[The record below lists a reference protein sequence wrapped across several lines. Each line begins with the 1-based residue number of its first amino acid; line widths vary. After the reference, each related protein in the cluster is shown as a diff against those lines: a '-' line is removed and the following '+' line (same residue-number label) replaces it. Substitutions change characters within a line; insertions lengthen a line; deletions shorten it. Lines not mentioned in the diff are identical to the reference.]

1 MKRLSIITLLT
12 LSVVSCT
19 RQDAPPAAVTMASIT
34 GMEVNLR
41 DSPGTSGKVLGRLNR
56 PEKVTVLEIVK
67 TGDTDNPLWFKVT
80 TAAEATGYVS
90 SRYIATIDS
99 PTAVKSGN
107 VDGGQ
112 WSVKAENG
120 TLLVREANGW
130 EAYRDTYRGV
140 AGKIVK
146 SGHGNYLFI
155 AVMDS
160 GSVQSLLTLVID
172 MSMRKLVI
180 KVRELD
186 NPNALS
192 VSPSKRYMLIDSGT
206 SADIRGLTIVD
217 MIKGKEAA
225 TVSYFPDKG
234 RPTWIS
240 GNAFGYYMIVG
251 RKAPGKPDLPQTS
264 DGRPNNYARKIIWDD
279 GRTIKKDDY
288 TAVYSESGG

>member
-1 MKRLSIITLLT
+1 MKRTIPIALLA
-12 LSVVSCT
+12 VFIASCT
-19 RQDAPPAAVTMASIT
+19 RQDAPPAAVTMADIT
-34 GMEVNLR
+34 GTEVNLR

-56 PEKVTVLEIVK
+56 PEKVTVLEKVE
-67 TGDTDNPLWFKVT
+67 TVDTDNPLWFKVT
-80 TAAEATGYVS
+80 TTAGATGYVS

-99 PTAVKSGN
+99 PTAGKGGN

-112 WSVKAENG
+112 WSVRAENG

-140 AGKIVK
+140 AGEIVK
-146 SGHGNYLFI
+146 SSHGNYLFI

-160 GSVQSLLTLVID
+160 GSVQSILTLVID

-217 MIKGKEAA
+217 MIKGKEAGR
-225 TVSYFPDKG
+225 VSYFPDKG

-240 GNAFGYYMIVG
+240 GNAFEYYMTVG
-251 RKAPGKPDLPQTS
+251 RKAPGKSDLPHTS
-264 DGRPNNYARKIIWDD
+264 DGKPNNYTRKIIWDD